1 MWRPRNETASNLA
14 VEEMAKAYISASW
27 GYEITKL
34 SETLYGLDW
43 CLSQNK
49 IPVAWGE
56 FKDRGRAYPDYL
68 LSASKYDR
76 GVRLAKCFGIPFL
89 LFIGVNESIIYAD
102 LCIVPVL
109 RTELAGSSRGQ
120 NGDIEPC
127 VFFSAKEFREVSDK
141 GKP

>member
-34 SETLYGLDW
+34 GETLYGLDW

-49 IPVAWGE
+49 TLAAWGE

-68 LSASKYDR
+68 LSASKYER
-76 GVRLAKCFGIPFL
+76 GIRLAKCFEIPFL
-89 LFIGVNESIIYAD
+89 FFIGVDESIIYAN
-102 LCIVPVL
+102 LCAAKVL
-109 RTELAGSSRGQ
+109 RTEIAGSSRGQ
-120 NGDIEPC
+120 NGDKEPC
-127 VFFSAKEFREVSDK
+127 VFFSASDFKEVSNKD
-141 GKP
+141 GL